1 MGSYLIPDN
10 FVARTDLK
18 QEDLASYPVQ
28 LTQLR
33 VHDAIQTNLP
43 GTAANDDLAI
53 ISGTIGTADPV
64 LRTSD
69 AKATTVTQYARVQ
82 LPLPVEYQSGQTVTV
97 VVNAN
102 MTTTVSD
109 GTATVDLVAYR
120 NGAGSDIC
128 ATAATTINDTDA
140 ADVSFTIT
148 PTNLVP
154 GDMLDCRLAVAITDS
169 ATETAVLGTINSITL
184 KCDIRG

>member
-1 MGSYLIPDN
+1 MGSFLIPDN
-10 FVARTDLK
+10 FVCRTDLK
-18 QEDLASYPVQ
+18 LENLASYPVP
-28 LTQLR
+28 LTAFR

-43 GTAANDDLAI
+43 GTAADDDLAI
-53 ISGTIGTADPV
+53 ISGTLGTADPV
-64 LRTSD
+64 LQTTD
-69 AKATTVTQYARVQ
+69 AKATTVTQYARCQV
-82 LPLPVEYQSGQTVTV
+82 PLPPEYQSGETVTV

-109 GTATVDLVAYR
+109 GTATVDLSAYR
-120 NGAGSDIC
+120 NGAGDDLC

-148 PTNLVP
+148 STALVP
-154 GDMLDCRLAVAITDS
+154 GDMLDMRLKAAITDS
-169 ATETAVLGTINSITL
+169 STGTAVLGTINSVTL

>member
-1 MGSYLIPDN
+1 MASFIIPDN
-10 FVARTDLK
+10 FLARTDLK
-18 QEDLASYPVQ
+18 LEELKPYPVP
-28 LTQLR
+28 LTLFR

-53 ISGTIGTADPV
+53 ISGTLGTADPV
-64 LRTSD
+64 LQTSD

-82 LPLPVEYQSGQTVTV
+82 VPVPVEYQSGQTVTV

-109 GTATVDLVAYR
+109 GTATVDLSAYR
-120 NGAGSDIC
+120 NGAGDDLC

-148 PTNLVP
+148 PTNLVA
-154 GDMLDCRLAVAITDS
+154 GDLLDMRVKVAITDS
-169 ATETAVLGTINSITL
+169 ATGTAVLGTINSVTL